1 MVGGILIGDNAPGMP
16 TGAGA
21 FGRTDA
27 AYGMDKPVLLLGRP
41 VDSRL
46 GLLSPNRCVQL
57 SARKSTPQSSTEE
70 CVSMLMPSTEGS
82 CSRVRF
88 GVRSVC

>member
-46 GLLSPNRCVQL
+46 GLLSPNRCL
-57 SARKSTPQSSTEE
+57 
-70 CVSMLMPSTEGS
+70 
-82 CSRVRF
+82 
-88 GVRSVC
+88 